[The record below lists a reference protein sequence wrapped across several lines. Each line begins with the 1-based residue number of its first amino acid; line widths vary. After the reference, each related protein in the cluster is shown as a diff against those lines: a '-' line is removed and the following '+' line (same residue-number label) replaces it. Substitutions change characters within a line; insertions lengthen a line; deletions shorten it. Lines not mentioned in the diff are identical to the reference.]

1 MSDGDAAAGDPLA
14 ALEAVDHDLDR
25 HRANRLASIRLLTWL
40 EQEIQILM
48 LEHVQSAV
56 QAFGFAW
63 YLREPCLKIHNG
75 FLSGRSYQDLVLK
88 GEIL

>member
-1 MSDGDAAAGDPLA
+1 
-14 ALEAVDHDLDR
+14 
-25 HRANRLASIRLLTWL
+25 
-40 EQEIQILM
+40 M

-75 FLSGRSYQDLVLK
+75 FLSGRSNQDLVLK

>member
-1 MSDGDAAAGDPLA
+1 MATPLRVTRSQRSRP
-14 ALEAVDHDLDR
+14 LITTSIGTG
-25 HRANRLASIRLLTWL
+25 ANRLASIRLLTWL